1 MQTQTVDGENPIYQA
16 VAGLHA
22 DDLRARVAANAA
34 DMGIELNDEHL
45 NVLQVL
51 VNHYQ
56 EACQQHD
63 CRAASPHMRYLIG
76 HYAEHGG
83 SSYLYRLFDGLD
95 ATQHV
100 MTNPMVDIDGD
111 SARCRMYMK
120 AEHFLRNDM
129 GSFDYAIGGYY
140 TDELTKVE
148 GRWLINAVTLKLF
161 WQRGNRH
168 IMQLA
173 VARR

>member
-1 MQTQTVDGENPIYQA
+1 MQTQAIDGENPIYQA

-34 DMGIELNDEHL
+34 DMGIELNDEYL
-45 NVLQVL
+45 NVIQVL

-76 HYAEHGG
+76 HYAAHGG

-95 ATQHV
+95 A
-100 MTNPMVDIDGD
+100 
-111 SARCRMYMK
+111 SAASAQEAGILTLIHRL
-120 AEHFLRNDM
+120 AGLPDLTHNQ
-129 GSFDYAIGGYY
+129 
-140 TDELTKVE
+140 DEGFGT
-148 GRWLINAVTLKLF
+148 IF
-161 WQRGNRH
+161 
-168 IMQLA
+168 
-173 VARR
+173 

>member
-45 NVLQVL
+45 NVIQVL

-95 ATQHV
+95 A
-100 MTNPMVDIDGD
+100 
-111 SARCRMYMK
+111 SAASAQEAGILTLIHRL
-120 AEHFLRNDM
+120 AGLPDLTHNQ
-129 GSFDYAIGGYY
+129 
-140 TDELTKVE
+140 DEGFGT
-148 GRWLINAVTLKLF
+148 IF
-161 WQRGNRH
+161 
-168 IMQLA
+168 
-173 VARR
+173 